1 MLCIAAHGAGTH
13 TVAARGAPGCSLCP
27 YGCSL
32 RPSGCSLRPYG
43 CSLHPYG
50 CSLHP
55 YGCRHDKLFMPE
67 TLRGELWERREAAE
81 AQGDPDADSRLPP
94 LQAHPNPNPHPHPH
108 PHPNPNPNPS
118 ASPSPSPNPN
128 PSPSPSPSPN
138 PKQVLGEVSQEE
150 YHGIVECAAYLGMH
164 P

>member
-27 YGCSL
+27 SGCSL

-81 AQGDPDADSRLPP
+81 AQGDPDD
-94 LQAHPNPNPHPHPH
+94 PNDCDEARQIDIDCFVDP
-108 PHPNPNPNPS
+108 
-118 ASPSPSPNPN
+118 
-128 PSPSPSPSPN
+128 
-138 PKQVLGEVSQEE
+138 VTTLEVARQ
-150 YHGIVECAAYLGMH
+150 Y
-164 P
+164 